1 MKTLEDSNQ
10 KDLLIQRCFA
20 YPDIQPEEVLRQE
33 EVASVSWPLYK
44 RSAYESFVPQI
55 SKPCFV

>member
-33 EVASVSWPLYK
+33 EVASVSWPLY
-44 RSAYESFVPQI
+44 RLISAGLLAEYIEMYEG
-55 SKPCFV
+55 